1 MINWPLY
8 KQGIKTNFKLFLV
21 FIAILTLYTTMVISM
36 FDPKLAETLEEFFRI
51 MPDVMSM
58 MGMNGDVTNLNSF
71 IVTYLYGFI
80 FIVFPM
86 IFSIILVNKLII
98 SHIDRGSMSYL
109 LASPNSRQKII
120 VTQLKVIGTYLFV
133 LILYSTVLSIIT
145 CQLMFPNEL
154 NVLSFFILNIGVLIF
169 HYVLNG
175 IGFLASCVF
184 NDAKNALLIGIGF
197 PIMFFII
204 QMLVN
209 MGGKLEKFK
218 YITLFTLFD
227 AMGLIN
233 RMTPAYYGIAIL
245 LIIAIV
251 LYGTGII
258 IFKKRDLS
266 V

>member
-1 MINWPLY
+1 MINWALY
-8 KQGIKTNFKLFLV
+8 KQGIKSNLKLCLV
-21 FIAILTLYTTMVISM
+21 FVTILTLYTTMVISM
-36 FDPKLAETLEEFFRI
+36 YDPQLAKTLEEFFRI

-58 MGMNGDVTNLNSF
+58 MGMNGDVTSLNSF

-80 FIVFPM
+80 FIIFPM
-86 IFSIILVNKLII
+86 VFSIILVNKLII

-109 LASPNSRQKII
+109 LASPNSRRKII
-120 VTQLKVIGTYLFV
+120 LTQLKVIGTYIFV
-133 LILYSTVLSIIT
+133 LILYSTVLSIVT

-154 NVLSFFILNIGVLIF
+154 NIVAFLILNLGILIF
-169 HYVLNG
+169 HYALNG
-175 IGFLASCVF
+175 ISFLASCIF
-184 NDAKNALLIGIGF
+184 NDSKNALLIGIGL
-197 PIMFFII
+197 PLIFFII

-233 RMTPAYYGIAIL
+233 RITSAYYGIIVL
-245 LIIAIV
+245 LIISVA
-251 LYGTGII
+251 LYALGII